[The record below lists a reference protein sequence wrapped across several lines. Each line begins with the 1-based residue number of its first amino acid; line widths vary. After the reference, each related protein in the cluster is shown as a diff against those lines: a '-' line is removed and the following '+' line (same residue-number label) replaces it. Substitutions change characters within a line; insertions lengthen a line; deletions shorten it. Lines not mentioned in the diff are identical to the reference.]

1 MLCIMPFF
9 PTPHTLH
16 RTPIASLCMFMFE
29 RQADIS
35 MVEHSLAQELSG
47 DLDRLQGH
55 LAARLSP
62 RMHTASSPPQQIQHL
77 QVRAIVDRGGRFY
90 IVLHLGLFIIHF
102 SAARVPLPFRLAM
115 RSYLIPFP
123 LITFHRITLTRGLTS
138 RIHSRRGS
146 RQRYA
151 VAVFNFSTDVE
162 ATFCILR
169 EFIPSSYQVHTKSCE
184 CVGPP
189 TVYTVCNCVL
199 IL

>member
-1 MLCIMPFF
+1 MPFF

-16 RTPIASLCMFMFE
+16 RPPIASLCMFMFE

-47 DLDRLQGH
+47 DLDRRQGH

-102 SAARVPLPFRLAM
+102 SAAWVPLPFRFGHALLSHSISLNYVSQNNPDTRAHIQNTLAQ
-115 RSYLIPFP
+115 
-123 LITFHRITLTRGLTS
+123 RIATKV
-138 RIHSRRGS
+138 RGS
-146 RQRYA
+146 CFQ
-151 VAVFNFSTDVE
+151 F
-162 ATFCILR
+162 L
-169 EFIPSSYQVHTKSCE
+169 H
-184 CVGPP
+184 
-189 TVYTVCNCVL
+189 
-199 IL
+199 